1 MEVSVGNAKAYLVNT
16 VTKFKGM
23 AFVTRMAKA
32 GLTGVKKQSLPER
45 RVSQRCRESQVA
57 ANPQLD
63 DL

>member
-1 MEVSVGNAKAYLVNT
+1 MNT

-32 GLTGVKKQSLPER
+32 GLTGVKKQSLPEK
-45 RVSQRCRESQVA
+45 RVSQRRGESQA
-57 ANPQLD
+57 AAASLTNPQLE